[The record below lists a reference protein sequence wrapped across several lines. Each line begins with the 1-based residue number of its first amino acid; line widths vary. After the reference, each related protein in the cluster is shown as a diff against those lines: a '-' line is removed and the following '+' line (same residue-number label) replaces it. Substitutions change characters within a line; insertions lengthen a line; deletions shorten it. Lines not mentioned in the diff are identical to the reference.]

1 ATERERADLRPV
13 DLRPVGRESIAP
25 TSFELRGRRP
35 AARRGGALGAASA
48 ARPSC
53 PVRGVDPRLCVPAF
67 RRVCLFGWRQYRRR
81 PREREGVCCRMV
93 TNATNRAARDGRRGR
108 AAGGG
113 RRGTAWG
120 GCGGRT
126 WWTAGS
132 AAFL

>member
-1 ATERERADLRPV
+1 PAASWPGEPRA
-13 DLRPVGRESIAP
+13 

-108 AAGGG
+108 AAGGRGVSG
-113 RRGTAWG
+113 RAAPALWRAGAWWG
-120 GCGGRT
+120 GGGMAR
-126 WWTAGS
+126 ALVLRLGGGPG
-132 AAFL
+132 